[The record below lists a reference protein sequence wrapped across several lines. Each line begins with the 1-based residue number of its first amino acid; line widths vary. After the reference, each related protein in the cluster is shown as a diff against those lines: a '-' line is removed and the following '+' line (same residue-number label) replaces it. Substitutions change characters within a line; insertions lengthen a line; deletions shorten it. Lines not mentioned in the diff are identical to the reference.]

1 MYSTKRPGSLFPG
14 KMASRALVKYAYD
27 LSVLKARGIDVA
39 ANDFTALVHFR
50 GTW

>member
-1 MYSTKRPGSLFPG
+1 MLQSVSNMSASKETK
-14 KMASRALVKYAYD
+14 YEYD

-50 GTW
+50 GSW